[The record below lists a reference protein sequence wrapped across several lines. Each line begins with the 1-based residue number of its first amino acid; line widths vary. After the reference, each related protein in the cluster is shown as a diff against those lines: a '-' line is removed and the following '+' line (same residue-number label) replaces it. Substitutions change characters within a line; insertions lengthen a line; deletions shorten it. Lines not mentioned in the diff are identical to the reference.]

1 MKVQHLPEVIENSN
15 TDIYAIIRIDDPD
28 PGRHGEVDYVE
39 IVDGDPEAHFRVRPS
54 SANDPKEFNIEV
66 LQLLDREISPHGY
79 NLTLKAVDRGY
90 PPRTSYKN
98 LHVRLGDFNDHP
110 PVFDREIY
118 EVNINESAPVGTP
131 IVRLKVSDEDS
142 GLNAKVRLN
151 IVGGNKNGQF
161 RMNPSSGVLYVAR
174 PLDAETKGSYTL
186 TVTALDQ
193 ANTGL
198 RKQSSAKVRILVTD
212 TNDNDPV
219 FEDGASKEITFDEN
233 EPPGSKVYKVK
244 ATDADSGENG
254 YISYSLANLDEV
266 PFEIDHFTGLIKS
279 TRLLDY
285 ESEKRVY
292 VLKVRA
298 SDWGSPYRRQAELK
312 LTVRLRDIND
322 NRPQFERIGC
332 SGKVARTTAPG
343 SQIFTLSALDFDA
356 GSMISYRIVS
366 GNADGCFA
374 LDSTKGILSIVCDLR
389 TLPMRRREL
398 NVTATDGQHF
408 SDVTPVTIRLI
419 NDYDDSDD
427 DVIVID
433 SMSDG
438 VRSIK
443 KKNRKVVSAAS
454 SWSDTSFDCKE
465 TDVAKRL
472 TTILAESEQN
482 NFRTSTQDD
491 ADADAS
497 KMPSRFGSNIHRPE
511 IEGLSGVVQINETAS
526 PGTLL
531 FKVRPKNSST
541 KAPRVILFVG
551 FVTPLEIHQQNA
563 SQRLIVCFVHF

>member
-1 MKVQHLPEVIENSN
+1 MFESCYKSNFFDLKV
-15 TDIYAIIRIDDPD
+15 
-28 PGRHGEVDYVE
+28 
-39 IVDGDPEAHFRVRPS
+39 
-54 SANDPKEFNIEV
+54 
-66 LQLLDREISPHGY
+66 
-79 NLTLKAVDRGY
+79 
-90 PPRTSYKN
+90 
-98 LHVRLGDFNDHP
+98 
-110 PVFDREIY
+110 Y

-131 IVRLKVSDEDS
+131 IVRLKVTDEDS
-142 GLNAKVRLN
+142 GLNAQVRLN

-161 RMNPSSGVLYVAR
+161 RMNPTSGVLYVAR
-174 PLDAETKGSYTL
+174 PLDAESKSSYTL

-212 TNDNDPV
+212 TNDNDPI
-219 FEDGASKEITFDEN
+219 FEDGTAKEITFDEN

-244 ATDADSGENG
+244 ASDADSGENG

-298 SDWGSPYRRQAELK
+298 SDWGAPYRRQAELK

-322 NRPQFERIGC
+322 NRPQFERVGC
-332 SGKVARTTAPG
+332 TGKVARTTAPG

-356 GSMISYRIVS
+356 GSMISYRLVS

-408 SDVTPVTIRLI
+408 SDVTPITIRLV

-433 SMSDG
+433 SVADG

-443 KKNRKVVSAAS
+443 KKHRKVVTAS
-454 SWSDTSFDCKE
+454 NWHQSDSMFDCKE

-472 TTILAESEQN
+472 TTILAESEKN
-482 NFRTSTQDD
+482 NVKMSTQDND
-491 ADADAS
+491 DDNDPT

-511 IEGLSGVVQINETAS
+511 FENVPSVIQINETAP

-531 FKVRPKNSST
+531 VKVRQT
-541 KAPRVILFVG
+541 VLM
-551 FVTPLEIHQQNA
+551 HQFFYCKFEMV
-563 SQRLIVCFVHF
+563 RLIQCDQIGRFLKVLGDRSSFESSPNVFCLLELF